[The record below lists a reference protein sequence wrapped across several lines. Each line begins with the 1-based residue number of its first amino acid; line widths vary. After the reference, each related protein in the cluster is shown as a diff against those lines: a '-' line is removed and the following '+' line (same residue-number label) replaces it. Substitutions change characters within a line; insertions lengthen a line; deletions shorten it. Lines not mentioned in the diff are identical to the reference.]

1 MTFMLSPMIILIWT
15 KSICNFLTSELGFRT
30 IVLFY
35 FQLKVEIEYN
45 STMWKFSAESRSESI
60 PLCIEQEYKLIFGRK
75 KKVLKRFNC

>member
-15 KSICNFLTSELGFRT
+15 KSICNFLTSQLGFRT

-45 STMWKFSAESRSESI
+45 STM
-60 PLCIEQEYKLIFGRK
+60 
-75 KKVLKRFNC
+75 